1 MDIEQNDSDSMN
13 RRQRP
18 RKRATKKPNR
28 LGQTTDFWE
37 SDHDLTD
44 PYEDDS
50 LEEYIPSPKKKKID
64 FQKRKQQVATVHE
77 HVPSTDIYSKR
88 MELIDFNEQF
98 DTLKSSSENVTKS
111 TDESRCTPHVDSTGK
126 NQLKEEHVLNS
137 IDAFKLI
144 EKVNSKLDELLS
156 RFSVF
161 ESTFIGN
168 MATNGQK
175 CKPDLDDG
183 RNELD
188 CFSKSNE
195 LPAKNI
201 ETLQRFEQNLEDA
214 AFRKVVVCI
223 HMN

>member
-1 MDIEQNDSDSMN
+1 MDIDNSN
-13 RRQRP
+13 PRRQRP
-18 RKRATKKPNR
+18 RKPSNRTTKKPNR
-28 LGQTTDFWE
+28 LGQTSNNSDIWE
-37 SDHDLTD
+37 SDLTD

-50 LEEYIPSPKKKKID
+50 TDEYVPSPKKKKMD
-64 FQKRKQQVATVHE
+64 FQKRKQQVE
-77 HVPSTDIYSKR
+77 KVPSTDIYTKR
-88 MELIDFNEQF
+88 IELIDLNEQF
-98 DTLKSSSENVTKS
+98 DALKSCSEKVTKS
-111 TDESRCTPHVDSTGK
+111 TDESRCMPQNSTGK
-126 NQLKEEHVLNS
+126 NLLKEEHVLNS

-168 MATNGQK
+168 MAINGQK
-175 CKPDLDDG
+175 CKPDLDHG

-195 LPAKNI
+195 LPAKSI
-201 ETLQRFEQNLEDA
+201 ETLQRFDQNLEDA
-214 AFRKVVVCI
+214 AFRKVAVSI